1 METVKETSY
10 LHFDDLADSVQI
22 SSESIVSRTL
32 RADKNAKLIVFG
44 FDAGQELSEH
54 TASVPAIIHI
64 LRGEADVTLGEDSHT
79 ASAGSWSWMPAN
91 LKHSIVAKTPV
102 VMLLTMLVGA
112 KNEAA
117 PKEEHCDCS

>member
-1 METVKETSY
+1 METTNETPY

-64 LRGEADVTLGEDSHT
+64 LRGEADLTLGEDSHT
-79 ASAGSWSWMPAN
+79 ARAGSWSWMPAN

-112 KNEAA
+112 KNEAG
-117 PKEEHCDCS
+117 ETQ